1 MGDSRETRQSVPR
14 GVRGLRWVAL
24 PALATLFLVLGGA
37 AVAGA
42 TPVLDFNMD
51 AIHPA
56 GASISYAGG
65 SAPLVGAN
73 ISVDNVTG
81 LSTPLN
87 SGITLT
93 IVGGILEFTTGNL
106 IGSTPTSWL
115 FGGGGTITLVGAIPA
130 LGIYSPVTLLQGSW
144 TSASV
149 FKIGDTFRI
158 VGGAFVDTKL
168 KALTDYFGLPDG
180 VTLYLG
186 NINLS
191 FLATGDPPN
200 AFSST
205 QVLSGDLANTPRVP
219 EPSAGLL
226 FGSALASVIGA
237 VSLGSLRRRS
247 TLGCAA
253 V

>member
-1 MGDSRETRQSVPR
+1 MGDSKEMRQSGPWV
-14 GVRGLRWVAL
+14 VRGLRWVAL

-42 TPVLDFNMD
+42 VPVLDFNMD
-51 AIHPA
+51 ATHPA

-65 SAPLVGAN
+65 TNPLVGIN

-81 LSTPLN
+81 LGTPLN

-93 IVGGILEFTTGNL
+93 IVGGILNFTTGNL
-106 IGSTPTSWL
+106 IGSTSTSWL
-115 FGGGGTITLVGAIPA
+115 FGGGGSITLVGKIPD
-130 LGIYSPVTLLQGSW
+130 LGINTLTTLLSGTW

-158 VGGAFVDTKL
+158 VGGTFVDTKL

-191 FLATGDPPN
+191 FSATGSPPN

-205 QVLSGDLANTPRVP
+205 RVLSGDLLNTPRVP

-226 FGSALASVIGA
+226 FASALASALGA
-237 VSLGSLRRRS
+237 VSLGSLRRKG
-247 TLGCAA
+247 TPACAA
-253 V
+253 A